1 MKREIKV
8 RHGMWTVVVGGC
20 EVEFEIRVKQSGH
33 INCDHIIREGRYSD
47 WNNGQ
52 NQLCDQKLN

>member
-20 EVEFEIRVKQSGH
+20 EVEFEIRVNQSGH
-33 INCDHIIREGRYSD
+33 INCDHIVREGRYSD

-52 NQLCDQKLN
+52 N